1 MRQIYTSQREENI
14 DRVVA
19 LMKEAGIETTL
30 TNRRNY
36 GGHDFRGPSYSQKVD
51 RETWPQVWVVHAED
65 QTRARAILREIGIA
79 PPTRFVDEVAASRNK
94 EIAPAQRRVAF
105 AWRVRTALL
114 LAIVILV
121 LLNWT
126 GVLHLF

>member
-19 LMKEAGIETTL
+19 LMAEANIATTI

-36 GGHDFRGPSYSQKVD
+36 GGHDYKGPSYTQHVD
-51 RETWPQVWVVHAED
+51 RETWPQVWVVHSED
-65 QTRARAILREIGIA
+65 QTRARAMLREAGIE
-79 PPTRFVDEVAASRNK
+79 PPVRFAEELAKSRSNDV
-94 EIAPAQRRVAF
+94 APAERRVAF
-105 AWRVRTALL
+105 AWRIRTALL
-114 LAIVILV
+114 AVIVLIIM
-121 LLNWT
+121 LNWA